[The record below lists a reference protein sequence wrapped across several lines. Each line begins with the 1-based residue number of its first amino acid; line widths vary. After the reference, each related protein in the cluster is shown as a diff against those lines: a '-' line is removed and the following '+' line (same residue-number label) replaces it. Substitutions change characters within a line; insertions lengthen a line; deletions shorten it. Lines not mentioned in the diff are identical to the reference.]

1 MIIVGVP
8 HENRFVCYRFTSHC
22 FTPPPLPVPPSTSFD
37 GLHMEMNYFD
47 LNRSK
52 VESVRFIR
60 AVRRH
65 YPHGWLSRLFALTG
79 KWSLLVVSRKR
90 TINDNDSEPS
100 GRSSIHKVHLQ
111 TVPAIAYPK
120 VYHPDRGQ
128 KDFTAVPSKWCV
140 ERART
145 LAMDKLKVIKV
156 DGQTRDC

>member
-1 MIIVGVP
+1 MKNVMFATLLQAIALL
-8 HENRFVCYRFTSHC
+8 
-22 FTPPPLPVPPSTSFD
+22 PLPVPPPTSFD

-79 KWSLLVVSRKR
+79 KWSLLDVSRKR

-100 GRSSIHKVHLQ
+100 ERSSIFKVHLQ
-111 TVPAIAYPK
+111 TVPAIAHPK
-120 VYHPDRGQ
+120 VYRPDRGQ
-128 KDFTAVPSKWCV
+128 KGFTANPSNGHGHWQWKSSKWSK
-140 ERART
+140 
-145 LAMDKLKVIKV
+145 LMDKRGIVNKTK
-156 DGQTRDC
+156 TY

>member
-1 MIIVGVP
+1 MIKVGVQ
-8 HENRFVCYRFTSHC
+8 HENRSCSLLLYKPLLYPLS
-22 FTPPPLPVPPSTSFD
+22 LPVPPSTSFD

-65 YPHGWLSRLFALTG
+65 YPHGRFSRLFALTG

-100 GRSSIHKVHLQ
+100 ERSSIHKVHLQ
-111 TVPAIAYPK
+111 TVPAIAHPK
-120 VYHPDRGQ
+120 VYRPDGGQ
-128 KDFTAVPSKWCV
+128 KGFTAVPSNGHGHWQRISSKWSKL
-140 ERART
+140 T
-145 LAMDKLKVIKV
+145 DKRGAVK
-156 DGQTRDC
+156 QN